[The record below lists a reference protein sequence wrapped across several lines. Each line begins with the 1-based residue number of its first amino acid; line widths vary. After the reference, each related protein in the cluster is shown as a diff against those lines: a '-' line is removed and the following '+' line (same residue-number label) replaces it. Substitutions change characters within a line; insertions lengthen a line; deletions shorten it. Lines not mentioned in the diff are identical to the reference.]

1 MSVRSPT
8 PKPMRRSAGL
18 TLVELVIAIVVISV
32 GVAGVL
38 AAFNEA
44 VRGSA
49 QPFVAKQALAIAEAL
64 LEEVQLAGFTYC
76 RPTDPKYA
84 ADPGFQA
91 ASAADC
97 TAGFIEAS
105 GPEAGDARP
114 FDNVNDYDGLALAA
128 ITDVAGVAVPGTA
141 GYGATVAVVPGALHT
156 IAAGEALQI
165 TVTVTAPNGEIFAL
179 QGYRTRHSPNA
190 MP

>member
-1 MSVRSPT
+1 MSVRLPT
-8 PKPMRRSAGL
+8 RKPPRRSAGL

-38 AAFNEA
+38 AAFSQA

-64 LEEVQLAGFTYC
+64 LEEVQLAGFTFC
-76 RPTDPKYA
+76 HSTDPQYA
-84 ADPGFQA
+84 ADPTFQA

-97 TAGFIEAS
+97 TAGFAEAS
-105 GPEAGDARP
+105 GPEAGEARP
-114 FDNVNDYDGLALAA
+114 FDNVNDYDGLNLAA

-141 GYGATVAVVPGALHT
+141 GYTAA
-156 IAAGEALQI
+156 IAAVPTALNAIAAAESLQI
-165 TVTVTAPNGEIFAL
+165 TVAVTAPNGETYAL
-179 QGYRTRHSPNA
+179 QGFRTRHSPNA